1 MKIGGGK
8 IVFGVL
14 LVVFGCSSFWLSD
27 MTLRLSI
34 VGSSTDRTL
43 YLFGVTNDLAFLMQV
58 VYDGDCGGVDDADKL
73 RLFLFLSSLF
83 LLIIWLLT
91 ILIGDTV
98 LEAISPVLS
107 ESKGHRARR
116 CLWTVC
122 IWTKNVS

>member
-1 MKIGGGK
+1 MKMGGGK

-27 MTLRLSI
+27 VMLGFSM
-34 VGSSTDRTL
+34 VGSSMERTL
-43 YLFGVTNDLAFLMQV
+43 YLFGVINVLAFLTLAV
-58 VYDGDCGGVDDADKL
+58 NDGDCGGVDDVDML

-98 LEAISPVLS
+98 PEAMSSVLS
-107 ESKGHRARR
+107 ESKGHRA
-116 CLWTVC
+116 
-122 IWTKNVS
+122 